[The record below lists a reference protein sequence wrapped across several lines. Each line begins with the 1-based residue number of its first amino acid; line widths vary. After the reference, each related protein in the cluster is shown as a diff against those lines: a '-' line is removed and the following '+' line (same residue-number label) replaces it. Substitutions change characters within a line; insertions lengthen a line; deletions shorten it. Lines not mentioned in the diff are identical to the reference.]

1 MNRGYA
7 GCAVVVAALVLVGPI
22 PPVALADG
30 GGGQPVTC
38 TDQGACLVVAHRP
51 GQAASTTHVVKTS
64 FTSTDVCI
72 YPRGSGNVM
81 PCYDPATG
89 WLNTSDGCHYRAVSS
104 LPSGSPF
111 TTLTEGYHPPGDG
124 AYYLQSCMGI
134 VGRPP
139 GAVALVQF
147 VVWRP
152 TPPPNFGGLRPPP
165 AVLAQRAVALLG
177 LGAPQITLSPPA
189 NSQQVVGL
197 PTWMWTPVSQQTWT
211 THSATAAVT
220 GESVTATARAVSI
233 TWSTGDGNT
242 VVCRN
247 PGTPYSSRYDPH
259 QQSPTCGYVYR
270 DPSSTAGGWYRLT
283 ATTTWRVSWAGAGAT
298 GQVTLRRSS
307 TANVRVVEAEAV
319 NR

>member
-1 MNRGYA
+1 
-7 GCAVVVAALVLVGPI
+7 LV
-22 PPVALADG
+22 
-30 GGGQPVTC
+30 
-38 TDQGACLVVAHRP
+38 
-51 GQAASTTHVVKTS
+51 
-64 FTSTDVCI
+64 
-72 YPRGSGNVM
+72 
-81 PCYDPATG
+81 PCYDPVKG
-89 WLNTSDGCHYRAVSS
+89 WLNTYDGCYYLLQPAPSS
-104 LPSGSPF
+104 TSP
-111 TTLTEGYHPPGDG
+111 LVDLAGGYHAPGDG
-124 AYYLQSCMGI
+124 AYYLQTCMGI

-139 GAVALVQF
+139 GAVAPVQF
-147 VVWRP
+147 FVWRP
-152 TPPPNFGGLRPPP
+152 TPPPNFGGPRPPP

-177 LGAPQITLSPPA
+177 LGAPQITLSPPT

-242 VVCRN
+242 VVCQN

-298 GQVTLRRSS
+298 GRVTLRRSS